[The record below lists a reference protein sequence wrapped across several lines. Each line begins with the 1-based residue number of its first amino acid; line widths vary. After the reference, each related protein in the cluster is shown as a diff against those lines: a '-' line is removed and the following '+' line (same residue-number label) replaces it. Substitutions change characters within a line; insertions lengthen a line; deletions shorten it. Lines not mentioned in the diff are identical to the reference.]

1 MNEIICPKCA
11 TAFKVDPAGFSAIVK
26 QVRDHQFEEEIK
38 NRIDLLKKGT
48 ESDIKR
54 VIAETKREFQEE
66 LSKKEIE
73 ISELQSKIE
82 NVNLQKELSTKENE
96 VKIANAIKGV
106 ENEKNTL
113 RNQLVLKEK
122 EMILSANSIKEEMN
136 NKIKLKDDS
145 IKLKEEEISRL
156 KDFKQKLSTKLL
168 GETLE
173 QHCENE
179 FNKLRTTAFP
189 NAYFEKDNDS
199 SEGTKGDYIF
209 REKDNYGN
217 EIISIMFEM
226 KNENDETINKK
237 KNVDFF
243 SKLDKDRIQKNCEYA
258 ILVSQLESDS
268 ELYNQGIVDVSYKYE
283 KMFVIRPQFFIPMIT
298 LLRNAAMKS
307 LSEKAELARIKEQNI
322 DITNFE
328 DKLNDFRDKF
338 SKNFISASNNFMKA
352 IDEID
357 KSIKRMEAVKS
368 ALLTTERQFRL
379 ANDKA
384 DDLTIKKLTRGN
396 PTMREKFNNLKN
408 NPE

>member
-1 MNEIICPKCA
+1 MNEIICPKCN

-26 QVRDHQFEEEIK
+26 QVRDHQFDEEVG
-38 NRIDLLKKGT
+38 NRINLLKKGT

-54 VIAETKREFQEE
+54 VIAETKSELQEK
-66 LSKKEIE
+66 LSKKEME
-73 ISELQSKIE
+73 ISELQSEIEKI
-82 NVNLQKELSTKENE
+82 NLQNQ
-96 VKIANAIKGV
+96 VKIANAIQGV

-173 QHCENE
+173 QHCEDE

-226 KNENDETINKK
+226 KNENDETVNKK

-243 SKLDKDRIQKNCEYA
+243 SKLDKDRIKKNCEYA
-258 ILVSQLESDS
+258 ILVTQLESDS
-268 ELYNQGIVDVSYKYE
+268 ELYNQGIIDVSYKYE
-283 KMFVIRPQFFIPMIT
+283 KMFVIRPQFFIPIIT

-328 DKLNDFRDKF
+328 DKLNEFRDKF

-396 PTMREKFNNLKN
+396 PTMKEKFNNLTN
-408 NPE
+408 NSE

>member
-1 MNEIICPKCA
+1 MNEIICPKCN

-26 QVRDHQFEEEIK
+26 QVRDHQFEEEVG
-38 NRIDLLKKGT
+38 NRINLLKKGT

-54 VIAETKREFQEE
+54 VIAETKSELQEK

-73 ISELQSKIE
+73 ISELQSEIEKI
-82 NVNLQKELSTKENE
+82 NLQNQ
-96 VKIANAIKGV
+96 VKIANAIQGV

-173 QHCENE
+173 QHCEDE

-226 KNENDETINKK
+226 KNENDETVNKK

-243 SKLDKDRIQKNCEYA
+243 SKLDKDRIKKNCEYA
-258 ILVSQLESDS
+258 ILVTQLESDS
-268 ELYNQGIVDVSYKYE
+268 ELYNQGIIDVSYKYE
-283 KMFVIRPQFFIPMIT
+283 KMFVIRPQFFIPIIT

-328 DKLNDFRDKF
+328 DKLNEFRDKF

-396 PTMREKFNNLKN
+396 PTMKEKFNNLTN
-408 NPE
+408 NSE

>member
-1 MNEIICPKCA
+1 MNEIICPKCS
-11 TAFKVDPAGFSAIVK
+11 TAFKVDPAGFSAILK
-26 QVRDHQFEEEIK
+26 QVRDHQFKQEVD
-38 NRIDLLKKGT
+38 NRIHLLKKGT

-54 VIAETKREFQEE
+54 VIAETKSELQEE
-66 LSKKEIE
+66 LSKKEKK
-73 ISELQSKIE
+73 ISELQSEIE
-82 NVNLQKELSTKENE
+82 KVHLQKKLEISE
-96 VKIANAIKGV
+96 AIQGV
-106 ENEKNTL
+106 EKEKNTL

-122 EMILSANSIKEEMN
+122 EMALSANSIKEEMT

-173 QHCENE
+173 QHCEVE

-209 REKDNYGN
+209 KEEDNYGN

-237 KNVDFF
+237 KNSEFF
-243 SKLDKDRIQKNCEYA
+243 SKLDKDRTKKNCEYA
-258 ILVSQLESDS
+258 ILVTQLESSS

-307 LSEKAELARIKEQNI
+307 LAEKAELTRIKEQNI

-328 DKLNDFRDKF
+328 DKLNEFRDKF

-396 PTMREKFNNLKN
+396 PTMMEKFNNLKKN
-408 NPE
+408 SK

>member
-1 MNEIICPKCA
+1 MNEIICPKCN

-26 QVRDHQFEEEIK
+26 QVRDHQFEEEME
-38 NRIDLLKKGT
+38 NRINLLKKGT

-54 VIAETKREFQEE
+54 VIAETKSELQEK

-82 NVNLQKELSTKENE
+82 KVNLQNQ
-96 VKIANAIKGV
+96 VKIANAIQGV

-136 NKIKLKDDS
+136 NKMKLKDDS

-189 NAYFEKDNDS
+189 KAYFEKDNDS

-226 KNENDETINKK
+226 KNENDETVNKK
-237 KNVDFF
+237 KNIDFF
-243 SKLDKDRIQKNCEYA
+243 SKLDKDRIKKNCEYA
-258 ILVSQLESDS
+258 ILVTQLESDS

-328 DKLNDFRDKF
+328 DKLNEFRDKF

-357 KSIKRMEAVKS
+357 KSIKRMESVKS

-396 PTMREKFNNLKN
+396 PTMKEKFNNLTN
-408 NPE
+408 NSK

>member
-1 MNEIICPKCA
+1 MNEIICPKCN

-26 QVRDHQFEEEIK
+26 QVRDHQFEEEVG
-38 NRIDLLKKGT
+38 NRINLLKKGT

-54 VIAETKREFQEE
+54 VIAETKSELQEK
-66 LSKKEIE
+66 LSKKEME
-73 ISELQSKIE
+73 ISELQSEIEKI
-82 NVNLQKELSTKENE
+82 NLQNQ
-96 VKIANAIKGV
+96 VKIAKAIQGV

-156 KDFKQKLSTKLL
+156 KDFKQKLSIKLL

-173 QHCENE
+173 QHCEDE

-209 REKDNYGN
+209 REKDKYGN

-226 KNENDETINKK
+226 KNENDETVNKK

-243 SKLDKDRIQKNCEYA
+243 SKLDKDRIKKNCEYA
-258 ILVSQLESDS
+258 ILVTQLESDS

-283 KMFVIRPQFFIPMIT
+283 KMFVIRPQFFIPIIT

-328 DKLNDFRDKF
+328 DKLNEFRDKF

-396 PTMREKFNNLKN
+396 PTMKEKFNNLTN
-408 NPE
+408 NSE